1 MAEDDYVP
9 EDGSPAKQI
18 IDLFPDAPLVLVPRT
33 CMTCGRTKP
42 IEEFAVNQGYR
53 LNRCLECQKE
63 RNRIKSR
70 DYHSRNVEAAKV
82 RMKAARAKNFQ
93 RILDHYGNECACCG
107 ETERLFLTVDHINN
121 DGNEHRKKD
130 PTGRATIYRWLINRG
145 FPPGFQILCMNCNQG
160 KHRNGGICPHK
171 GIVHKVVEQ
180 GAPLPQA
187 DYDAVVCNTTLMFA
201 PVRYAD
207 TASEKAAHSSL

>member
-1 MAEDDYVP
+1 MAKADCLP
-9 EDGSPAKQI
+9 EHGSAAKQI
-18 IDLFPDAPLVLVPRT
+18 IDLFPDAPLASVPRI
-33 CMTCGRTKP
+33 CMTCGLTKP

-53 LNRCLECQKE
+53 LNRCIECQKE
-63 RNRIKSR
+63 RNRLKSR
-70 DYHSRNVEAAKV
+70 DYHSRNIEAARV
-82 RMKAARAKNFQ
+82 RMKANRAKNFQ
-93 RILDHYGNECACCG
+93 RILDHYGSECACCG

-130 PTGRATIYRWLINRG
+130 PVGRATIYRWLINHG

-171 GIVHKVVEQ
+171 GLSQESRRA
-180 GAPLPQA
+180 GGSAPPA

-207 TASEKAAHSSL
+207 TASDEAAHSSL